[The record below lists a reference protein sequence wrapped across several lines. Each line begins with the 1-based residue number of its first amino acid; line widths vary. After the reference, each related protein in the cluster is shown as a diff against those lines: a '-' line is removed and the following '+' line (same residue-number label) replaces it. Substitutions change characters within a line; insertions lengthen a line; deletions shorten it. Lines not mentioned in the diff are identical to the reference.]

1 MSMAASPQA
10 QPTQRRT
17 TQREKTRAQLLEY
30 GRRAFARRGHAA
42 TNLKEDILLPAGVS
56 VGSFYHQF
64 GDKTDLFLEILEEHG
79 NTFRQMVQEANRPRE
94 GVSEEQIARHS
105 FETSFVIAEENEDL
119 FHIMMRERESEDER
133 VRDFLRQG
141 RRGWTRGLMA
151 DYRNMLGQH
160 DVSDEDLEMAAEL
173 VQSMTFGAIVQFLGL
188 APEEQERERP
198 RLIDGLVRFSLG
210 GLAALFRTAAPDLH
224 RTLGKEPS

>member
-1 MSMAASPQA
+1 MATSTEAVPSA
-10 QPTQRRT
+10 RRT
-17 TQREKTRAQLLEY
+17 AQREKTRGRLLEY

-64 GDKTDLFLEILEEHG
+64 RDKTDLFLAILEEHG
-79 NTFRQMVQEANRPRE
+79 TTFRQMVHDANRPRE
-94 GVSEEQIARHS
+94 GMSEEQIARHS

-133 VRDFLRQG
+133 VRDFLREG

-151 DYRNMLGQH
+151 DYRNMLGEH

-198 RLIDGLVRFSLG
+198 RLIDGLVRFSVG
-210 GLAALFRTAAPDLH
+210 GLAALFGVATPDLH
-224 RTLGKEPS
+224 RTPRKESS

>member
-1 MSMAASPQA
+1 MPASTEAAPSA
-10 QPTQRRT
+10 RRT
-17 TQREKTRAQLLEY
+17 AQREKTRARLLEY

-42 TNLKEDILLPAGVS
+42 TNLKEDILLAAGVS

-79 NTFRQMVQEANRPRE
+79 NKFRQMVQEANRPRE
-94 GVSEEQIARHS
+94 GMTEEQIARHS
-105 FETSFVIAEENEDL
+105 FETVFVIAEENEDL

-133 VRDFLRQG
+133 VRDFLREG

-151 DYRNMLGQH
+151 DYRNMLGEQ
-160 DVSDEDLEMAAEL
+160 DVTDEDLEMTAEL

-188 APEEQERERP
+188 TSREQARERS
-198 RLIDGLVRFSLG
+198 RLIEGLVRFSLG
-210 GLAALFRTAAPDLH
+210 GLAALLRAAAPDLQH
-224 RTLGKEPS
+224 TLRKESL